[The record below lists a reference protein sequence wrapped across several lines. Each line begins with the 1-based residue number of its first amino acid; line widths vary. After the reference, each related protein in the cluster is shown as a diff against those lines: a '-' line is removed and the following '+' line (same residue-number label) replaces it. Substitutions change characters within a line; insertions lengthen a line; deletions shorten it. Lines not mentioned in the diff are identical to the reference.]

1 MGKAGIGEWRSGEE
15 AECSEHSAF
24 CITIFHPLTVFHGS
38 LRNPNH
44 SQSEPGKQGQ
54 TATQQS
60 PNKDRLIGQNY
71 QLVSW
76 ELQEL

>member
-1 MGKAGIGEWRSGEE
+1 MSTLPFVLLF
-15 AECSEHSAF
+15 STHSLCFMAHSV
-24 CITIFHPLTVFHGS
+24 IPTIPKV
-38 LRNPNH
+38 
-44 SQSEPGKQGQ
+44 SQASRDS